1 MDQINQLN
9 YLLSKVKNEL
19 ADKDNYIGRS
29 VTGNDSEMK
38 MLKQQLETKTKENGQ
53 LQFSLKEMR
62 ARMGEIEAE
71 ADRKRRELSERN
83 YAL

>member
-1 MDQINQLN
+1 
-9 YLLSKVKNEL
+9 
-19 ADKDNYIGRS
+19 
-29 VTGNDSEMK
+29 MK